1 MLWILTKELEYQMTY
16 TYDIRTIYIS
26 VNTCYIVE
34 EVSKS
39 DQNSS
44 AADPLFVKY
53 LIAGNINTN

>member
-1 MLWILTKELEYQMTY
+1 MTY

-53 LIAGNINTN
+53 LIAGHINSN

>member
-1 MLWILTKELEYQMTY
+1 MLWTLTKELEYQMTY

-26 VNTCYIVE
+26 VNICYIVE
-34 EVSKS
+34 EVPKS

-53 LIAGNINTN
+53 LIAGHINSN

>member
-16 TYDIRTIYIS
+16 TYDIRTIHIS

-34 EVSKS
+34 EVS

-53 LIAGNINTN
+53 LIAGHINSN